1 MAEERKMAEWESVK
15 TDTTDE
21 NEPSLGT
28 YLGRTEPSH
37 YQPIW
42 LVVFPHRDRYLHEIF
57 TTEQEAR
64 KHAENLA
71 KGNPGQ
77 PAQVGRLVSEVV
89 FGTVNWR
96 RL

>member
-1 MAEERKMAEWESVK
+1 
-15 TDTTDE
+15 
-21 NEPSLGT
+21 
-28 YLGRTEPSH
+28 
-37 YQPIW
+37 
-42 LVVFPHRDRYLHEIF
+42 VVFPHRSGYLHEVF

-64 KHAENLA
+64 EYAENLA
-71 KGNPGQ
+71 KNNPGK